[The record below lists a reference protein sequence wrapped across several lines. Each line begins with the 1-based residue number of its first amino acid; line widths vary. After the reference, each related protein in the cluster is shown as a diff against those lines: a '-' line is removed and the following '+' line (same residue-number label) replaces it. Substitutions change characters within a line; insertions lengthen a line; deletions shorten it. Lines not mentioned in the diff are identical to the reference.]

1 MAFRPRSGNDYPL
14 TGEEPPLAQGT
25 PPYGK
30 KRRGFAQA
38 GSLVGDRLQIASER
52 RGFALARLL
61 VRWTEIVGE
70 DTARLAKPLKVTHN
84 RSSLGGTLILLVP
97 GAAST
102 LVQMKAEAIR
112 RAVNAAYGYPAI
124 AKVRLTQTAPEG
136 FAEPAM
142 PAEPPPP
149 SPEAE
154 AEARA
159 LAEGTH
165 DPQLRA
171 ALEELGRAVHSR
183 HRRNPA

>member
-1 MAFRPRSGNDYPL
+1 MAFPNPSGDDYRD
-14 TGEEPPLAQGT
+14 GDGGPPLARGT
-25 PPYGK
+25 PYGRK
-30 KRRGFAQA
+30 PRGFAQA

-52 RGFALARLL
+52 RGFALSRLL

-70 DTARLAKPLKVTHN
+70 ETARLAKPLKITHG
-84 RSSLGGTLILLVP
+84 RSSLGGTLVLLVP

-102 LVQMKAEAIR
+102 LIQMKSEAIR

-136 FAEPAM
+136 FAEPSL

-159 LAEGTH
+159 LAEGTN

-171 ALEELGRAVHSR
+171 ALEELGRNVHSR